1 MVEKWECEFWKDL
14 KQNEDLKELVKNITW
29 VSSLDPREAFY
40 GGRTGMAKCY
50 HAVDEG
56 KEIYYQDFTSLYP
69 TINKYGTYPIG
80 HPTILVNPESQNI
93 TDYFSLG

>member
-1 MVEKWECEFWKDL
+1 MLDALYKMNL
-14 KQNEDLKELVKNITW
+14 KVTDRTELVKNITW
-29 VSSLDPREAFY
+29 VLSLDPREAFY

-50 HAVDEG
+50 HAMDEE

-69 TINKYGTYPIG
+69 TIKYGTYPIS

-93 TDYFSLG
+93 NDYFGLA